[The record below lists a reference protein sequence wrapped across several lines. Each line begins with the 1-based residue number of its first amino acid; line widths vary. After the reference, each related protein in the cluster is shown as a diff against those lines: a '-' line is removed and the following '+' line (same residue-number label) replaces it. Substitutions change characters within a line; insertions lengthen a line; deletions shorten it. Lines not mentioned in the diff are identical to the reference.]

1 MSPSR
6 SNTIW
11 RPSGLTSTF
20 IHVPSE
26 VSNASFCA
34 GPRSAVTSH
43 FLLSVCARGVT
54 SAQTRTTSVATV
66 RFIAST
72 LPSAFVSA
80 RRGPT
85 PGSRALGGAASRRST
100 PSPRAGRRRFPVLDG
115 RVLETPPQIPA
126 RDRAVRAPGLADLL
140 DPIGSRF
147 LAQAVQPMDRVDDA
161 KVVDRQDV
169 RPVKAEHEEHLRR
182 PPAES
187 FHLDDGLDD
196 FVVGELVKRVD
207 GQLAGRDFRSEI

>member
-43 FLLSVCARGVT
+43 FLLSVCCARGVT
-54 SAQTRTTSVATV
+54 SAHTRTTSVAIV

-72 LPSAFVSA
+72 LPSAFFGA
-80 RRGPT
+80 RP
-85 PGSRALGGAASRRST
+85 
-100 PSPRAGRRRFPVLDG
+100 GRRRFPVLFD
-115 RVLETPPQIPA
+115 RYVFQAAPQIPA

-147 LAQAVQPMDRVDDA
+147 LAQAVQPMDRVDDS

-169 RPVKAEHEEHLRR
+169 
-182 PPAES
+182 
-187 FHLDDGLDD
+187 
-196 FVVGELVKRVD
+196 
-207 GQLAGRDFRSEI
+207 